1 MTSEERISEAKN
13 LNNEVTT
20 KMLNLAKEYGTDL
33 IEVSVH
39 GSPCEECAKYQ
50 GRIYSISGNDKRF
63 PKYPDWLLSNACPYN
78 CGLMSYPFIEGISE
92 PTYIN
97 GDVIEVSNRPFIDD
111 RTPEQIAVF
120 EARRDKILKERQYR
134 IEYEQLQKLLPNEA
148 ECLLTNEK
156 QQFKRIFEAQ
166 RKSKRIWIRNMTILT
181 FSLDFRLDK
190 KLKKLVS

>member
-78 CGLMSYPFIEGISE
+78 CGLMS
-92 PTYIN
+92 
-97 GDVIEVSNRPFIDD
+97 
-111 RTPEQIAVF
+111 
-120 EARRDKILKERQYR
+120 
-134 IEYEQLQKLLPNEA
+134 
-148 ECLLTNEK
+148 
-156 QQFKRIFEAQ
+156 
-166 RKSKRIWIRNMTILT
+166 
-181 FSLDFRLDK
+181 
-190 KLKKLVS
+190 